1 MSIVNGLKAQSCA
14 IVSRG
19 YTRLRAFTGEQK
31 TNIKNGEI
39 SVSKS
44 PPELTW
50 QDKAI
55 LVAIPVVVFTI
66 FILANYFSQDLT
78 VNEAFQQEL
87 AVAEVRD
94 GGSVIQ
100 IYPQVATDSVS
111 CRLKTR
117 ESNTEFDFVFQI
129 TASETIKFE
138 VGRLVQFYGQYKHSP
153 KGGTVTSP
161 YKGKSGRMSGWAIY
175 ENHRY
180 SAKEEADNSL

>member
-1 MSIVNGLKAQSCA
+1 M
-14 IVSRG
+14 
-19 YTRLRAFTGEQK
+19 
-31 TNIKNGEI
+31 
-39 SVSKS
+39 SKS

-100 IYPQVATDSVS
+100 IYPQVVGVS
-111 CRLKTR
+111 LKFL
-117 ESNTEFDFVFQI
+117 SPVF
-129 TASETIKFE
+129 APP
-138 VGRLVQFYGQYKHSP
+138 QFP
-153 KGGTVTSP
+153 
-161 YKGKSGRMSGWAIY
+161 
-175 ENHRY
+175 
-180 SAKEEADNSL
+180 